1 MSLKQYECEHC
12 RKAVEFLSIEE
23 AMAVANCSRRTIYNW
38 LKTEKLHRIITISG
52 RTLICK
58 SSLFRPIENSTV
70 TYFN

>member
-12 RKAVEFLSIEE
+12 RQAVEFLSIEE

-38 LKTEKLHRIITISG
+38 LKTQKLHRIITISG

-58 SSLFRPIENSTV
+58 PSLFRPIEKTAASYVN
-70 TYFN
+70 